1 MTEGLPREQW
11 PFVFKAKLLRNS
23 AETVEVFGKILKKV
37 FYLCNDMLKENEF
50 TDKELGTIRI
60 RINSQ
65 ARHIILRPQ
74 SAGILVTIPPYTSTL
89 EVRQAL
95 ERFRDSLKKSQ
106 RKIERKLIDLHFRID
121 APLFKLSLTEGTKE
135 RFLSRW
141 RTGEMQIICPPHT
154 SFDDEHLQEWLRKVI
169 EEGLRKQAKQIL
181 LSRLQSLAEKHHLPF
196 AGLKITSSKGR
207 WGSCSGTKHI
217 NLSYFLLLLPVH
229 LIDYVMLHELSHTV
243 EMNHG
248 THFWALLNQLTNG
261 KAHSLRNEL
270 RQFSPSF

>member
-1 MTEGLPREQW
+1 
-11 PFVFKAKLLRNS
+11 
-23 AETVEVFGKILKKV
+23 
-37 FYLCNDMLKENEF
+37 MLKENEF
-50 TDKELGTIRI
+50 TDNELGSIHI
-60 RINSQ
+60 RINPK

-74 SAGILVTIPPYTSTL
+74 PTGILITVPPYASIL

-106 RKIERKLIDLHFRID
+106 KKIERKLIDLHFCID
-121 APLFKLSLTEGTKE
+121 APFFKLSLAEGTKE
-135 RFLSRW
+135 EFLSRW
-141 RTGEMQIICPPHT
+141 RTGEMQIICPPHL

-181 LSRLQSLAEKHHLPF
+181 PPRLLALSEKHRLPF
-196 AGLKITSSKGR
+196 AGLRISSSKGR
-207 WGSCSGTKHI
+207 WGSCSGSKHI
-217 NLSYFLLLLPVH
+217 NLSYFLLLLPAH

-248 THFWALLNQLTNG
+248 IRFWALLDRLTNG

-270 RQFSPSF
+270 RGFNPSF